1 MEYSNDQRFQNYEK
15 LLKTIQFIESNQR
28 ITEDWVEENKDRIT
42 LYREWVSNYGL
53 VNSEIKNNEF
63 REIAKQTEQ
72 ILQLLCGQLHE
83 SKAFDIRMYLQ
94 LSYCLRFLADNTMNK
109 DELEDFMARLTI

>member
-1 MEYSNDQRFQNYEK
+1 MEYSNEQRFQNYEK
-15 LLKTIQFIESNQR
+15 LIKTIHYIESNQR

-63 REIAKQTEQ
+63 REIAKQTEE
-72 ILQLLCGQLHE
+72 ILQILCGQVHQ